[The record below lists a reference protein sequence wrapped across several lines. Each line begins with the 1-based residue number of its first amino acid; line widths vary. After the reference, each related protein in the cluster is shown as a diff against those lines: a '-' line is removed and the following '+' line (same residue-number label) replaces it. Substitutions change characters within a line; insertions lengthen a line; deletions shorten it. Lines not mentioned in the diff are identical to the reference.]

1 MPKATTSALCE
12 SGRAISGRIG
22 ISFASTVSS
31 VIDVPAT
38 HNSGVDDFWPAWTD
52 AISSSSDAKIRPPS
66 DSMRVTFGCVTAPG
80 LAARNTMTAMRPI
93 PTVDSQRDRG
103 DASQA
108 STTPSV
114 AFMTASTITI
124 AGEPIVGIR
133 TNGMTRLPRIAPV
146 VFDARSAP
154 DSEPASPSSSRR
166 SADAV
171 GNAMPRIVET
181 GRTTTT
187 AATISARTEA
197 NGSPGSS
204 WRGDSITSSRP
215 RTARTATA
223 SCATA
228 STRIGL
234 VMRGRRRVNST
245 APSAIPARK
254 SANTAVKTYV

>member
-66 DSMRVTFGCVTAPG
+66 DSMRVTFGCVMAPG
-80 LAARNTMTAMRPI
+80 RAARNTITTISP
-93 PTVDSQRDRG
+93 SSDRRQPARARRRA
-103 DASQA
+103 ASA
-108 STTPSV
+108 STTPSA
-114 AFMTASTITI
+114 AFTTASTITI

-146 VFDARSAP
+146 VFDAKSAP

-171 GNAMPRIVET
+171 GNAMPRIVAT

-187 AATISARTEA
+187 AATISARTDA
-197 NGSPGSS
+197 TGSPGSS
-204 WRGDSITSSRP
+204 G
-215 RTARTATA
+215 AR
-223 SCATA
+223 
-228 STRIGL
+228 
-234 VMRGRRRVNST
+234 
-245 APSAIPARK
+245 
-254 SANTAVKTYV
+254 